1 MRDTEKVN
9 ILLVDDQ
16 PAKLLSYEVIL
27 QDLNENLMK
36 ARSGAE
42 ALETLLKQEIAV
54 VLVDVC
60 MPQLD
65 GFELAAMIRDHP
77 RFQKIAIIFISA
89 IHLSDMDRLRGYEM
103 GAVDYVPVPVV
114 PEVLRAKVKVFA
126 ELYRKT
132 RQLESLNRELE
143 DRVAERTAQLEA
155 SAAKLRESE
164 HRRTLALAAG
174 QMGSW
179 DWDLKTGDVLWDAG
193 QYRIFGVKP
202 DAFEITPQSLQ
213 SLIDPEDWDSLY
225 CAWKSMLVAPEV
237 KEIEF
242 RINRPDGGRRWCLGT
257 AAVSLDAKGD
267 VIRISGVTVDITERK
282 KAEERQTFLAREV
295 DHRARNVLA
304 IVQSI
309 MRLTKAPTAQD
320 YVEAVEGR
328 IRSLSRAHSLLS
340 ESRWEGADLRRLV
353 DEELAPYLNEGTA
366 RIQQTDSDEIFLL
379 PKPAQTL
386 AMVLHEL
393 ATNAAK
399 YGALSPQ
406 SPGGISL
413 GWGMEDAS
421 LVIRWIETGV
431 ANARKATS
439 QGYGMRLIEAS
450 LQQIGGDAH
459 FDWSSNGLNVTLRLS
474 ASENL
479 SQRANQ
485 TRREGLAGIVAN
497 ILKGNKVLVV
507 EDEPLVSLMMS
518 EALNE
523 LGFEVIGPFRKVS
536 EAVAALNKTTVHAAI
551 LDVNLGDQQVYPVAE
566 LLQGRDIPF
575 AFVTG
580 YGAESIDKEYR
591 HVAVLQKP
599 VDRRMLEQVFFVKGV
614 GCRAPGASEGHSSS
628 IFGKSRTAYN

>member
-27 QDLNENLMK
+27 QDLGENLVK

-193 QYRIFGVKP
+193 QYRIFGVKR

-225 CAWKSMLVAPEV
+225 CAWKAVLAAPEV

-242 RINRPDGGRRWCLGT
+242 RINRPDGARRWCLGT
-257 AAVSLDAKGD
+257 AAVSLDARGD

-309 MRLTKAPTAQD
+309 MRLTKAPTAAD

-366 RIQQTDSDEIFLL
+366 RIQQAESDEIFLL
-379 PKPAQTL
+379 PKAAQTL

-413 GWGMEDAS
+413 SWGMEEES

-450 LQQIGGDAH
+450 LRQIGGDAH
-459 FDWSSNGLNVTLRLS
+459 FDWSSNGVNVTLRLS

-479 SQRANQ
+479 SRRPNQ
-485 TRREGLAGIVAN
+485 TRREGLTGIVAN

-536 EAVAALNKTTVHAAI
+536 DAVAALNKTAVHAAI

-580 YGAESIDKEYR
+580 YGAESIEKEYR

-614 GCRAPGASEGHSSS
+614 GCRAPGAEAHSSS
-628 IFGKSRTAYN
+628 IFEKNRTAYN